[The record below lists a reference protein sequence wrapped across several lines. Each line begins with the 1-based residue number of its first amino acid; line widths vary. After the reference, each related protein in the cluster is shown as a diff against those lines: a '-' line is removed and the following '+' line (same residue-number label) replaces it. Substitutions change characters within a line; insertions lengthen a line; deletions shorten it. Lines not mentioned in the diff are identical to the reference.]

1 MVPKSWWAASW
12 VTGWWGKGAAW
23 GAASLL
29 GRWRDEVAAG
39 WVALL
44 LLGLPFLSNDQLGLL
59 LLGGVVLGLGLWFLE
74 PPAGIW
80 GTAVVYWLTLTLATA
95 FSPVKMA
102 ALSGWVKASLYLASL
117 GVLLRGV
124 RRWGDGLVM
133 TYLLV
138 ALLVAVVGWRQWFFG
153 AAALAT
159 WIDPESPLAGTTRVY
174 SFLNNPNLLAAYL
187 LPGVGMSLGCL
198 LAWRTWAQRGL
209 ALTLVVVLTGC
220 VVLTGSRSGWLGLA
234 AVYAAFG
241 VGLGWGWWHWSP
253 HRPLWQRLLVGMG
266 AGLILVAVLA
276 VLGRSEWL
284 RLRFLSMF
292 AGRADSSNNFRI
304 NVWAAVVAMIRD
316 HLWLGIGPGNRAF
329 NQIYP
334 LYQRPN
340 FHALGAYSVPLE
352 VAVEAGLLGLGA
364 FLALTGTIV
373 HRSWQRL
380 SAGVKQPSPRTFLIL
395 GIVAG
400 MAGTMAQGLVDTLWF
415 RPQVQM
421 LWWLSVAL
429 VFHAYDSPSSS

>member
-23 GAASLL
+23 GSASLL

-234 AVYAAFG
+234 AVYAVFG
-241 VGLGWGWWHWSP
+241 AGLSWGWWRWSP

-266 AGLILVAVLA
+266 LGLILVAVLA

>member
-1 MVPKSWWAASW
+1 
-12 VTGWWGKGAAW
+12 
-23 GAASLL
+23 
-29 GRWRDEVAAG
+29 
-39 WVALL
+39 VALL

-59 LLGGVVLGLGLWFLE
+59 LLGGVVLGLGLWLVE

-234 AVYAAFG
+234 AVYAVFG
-241 VGLGWGWWHWSP
+241 AGLSWGWWHWSP

-373 HRSWQRL
+373 QRSWQRIFV
-380 SAGVKQPSPRTFLIL
+380 GIKQPSPQTFLLL

-400 MAGTMAQGLVDTLWF
+400 MAGIMAQGLVDTLWF

-429 VFHAYDSPSSS
+429 VFSAFNAYDSPSSS